1 MMSDTKNIV
10 LVLAA
15 IIFLLVFTSQVIL
28 LYAAYFKL
36 DQIED
41 HFNASHLVSIN
52 RNTAGNGPFG
62 RMNRLRLI
70 GALTGSFYQHQMLD
84 SYAFMEA
91 EILPERLKKW
101 AETPKKL
108 MRIAVVSAGLLLLWS
123 GFVSLRATISN
134 PMSDLKLLYTA
145 ILIGFL
151 ALVFIVSVLRVYI
164 SFFKLEELESHLNDS
179 YFIGRNRWVMGDG
192 LYGRHYRLTH
202 LSTMLRE
209 DDAFLLRS
217 DPHCIDEIKHFP
229 LHLRRWVVIPNLMF
243 AYSVVGLCAYWL
255 CGKYAG
261 LLA

>member
-1 MMSDTKNIV
+1 MSGAENVHLIGWV
-10 LVLAA
+10 L
-15 IIFLLVFTSQVIL
+15 IFLMILFSQTL
-28 LYAAYFKL
+28 LLFGAYFKL

-145 ILIGFL
+145 TLIGFL
-151 ALVFIVSVLRVYI
+151 ALAFIVSLLRVYI

-179 YFIGRNRWVMGDG
+179 YFVGRNRRVMGDG

-243 AYSVVGLCAYWL
+243 AYSIVGLCAYWL

-261 LLA
+261 LLG

>member
-1 MMSDTKNIV
+1 MSGAENVHLIGWV
-10 LVLAA
+10 LV
-15 IIFLLVFTSQVIL
+15 FLMIL
-28 LYAAYFKL
+28 LSQTLLLLGAYFKL
-36 DQIED
+36 DQIEG

-52 RNTAGNGPFG
+52 RNTAGDGPFG

-84 SYAFMEA
+84 PYAFMEA
-91 EILPERLKKW
+91 EILPERLRKW
-101 AETPKKL
+101 AETPKRL

-123 GFVSLRATISN
+123 GFVSLRTTISN

-145 ILIGFL
+145 ILIGFF
-151 ALVFIVSVLRVYI
+151 ALVSIVSLLRVYI
-164 SFFKLEELESHLNDS
+164 CFFKLEELEFHLNDS
-179 YFIGRNRWVMGDG
+179 YFVGRNRRVMGDG

-202 LSTMLRE
+202 LSTMLLE

-243 AYSVVGLCAYWL
+243 AYSIVGLCAYWL
-255 CGKYAG
+255 CGTYAG
-261 LLA
+261 LLG

>member
-1 MMSDTKNIV
+1 MSGAENVYLIGWV
-10 LVLAA
+10 L
-15 IIFLLVFTSQVIL
+15 IFLMIL
-28 LYAAYFKL
+28 LSQTLLLFGAYFKL

-145 ILIGFL
+145 ILIGFIT
-151 ALVFIVSVLRVYI
+151 LVIIVSLMRVYI
-164 SFFKLEELESHLNDS
+164 SFFKLEELESHFNDS
-179 YFIGRNRWVMGDG
+179 YFVGRNRRVMGDG
-192 LYGRHYRLTH
+192 LYGRHYRLAH

-243 AYSVVGLCAYWL
+243 AYSIVGLCAYGL

-261 LLA
+261 LLG

>member
-1 MMSDTKNIV
+1 MSGAENVHLIGWV
-10 LVLAA
+10 L
-15 IIFLLVFTSQVIL
+15 IFLMIL
-28 LYAAYFKL
+28 LSQTLLLFGAYFKL
-36 DQIED
+36 DQIER

-52 RNTAGNGPFG
+52 RKTAGNGPLG

-108 MRIAVVSAGLLLLWS
+108 MRVAVFSAGLLLLWS
-123 GFVSLRATISN
+123 GFVSLRTTISN

-151 ALVFIVSVLRVYI
+151 ALVFIVSLLRMYI

-179 YFIGRNRWVMGDG
+179 YFVGRNRRVMGDG

-217 DPHCIDEIKHFP
+217 DPHCIEEIKHFP

-243 AYSVVGLCAYWL
+243 AYSIVGLCAYWL
-255 CGKYAG
+255 CGKHAG
-261 LLA
+261 LLG

>member
-1 MMSDTKNIV
+1 MSGAENVHLIGWV
-10 LVLAA
+10 L
-15 IIFLLVFTSQVIL
+15 IFLMIL
-28 LYAAYFKL
+28 LSQTLLLFGAYFKL

-70 GALTGSFYQHQMLD
+70 GALTGSFYQHQTLD

-91 EILPERLKKW
+91 EILPERLRKW
-101 AETPKKL
+101 AEIPKKL

-123 GFVSLRATISN
+123 GFVSLRTTISN
-134 PMSDLKLLYTA
+134 PMSELKLLYTA

-151 ALVFIVSVLRVYI
+151 ALVFIVSLLRVYI

-179 YFIGRNRWVMGDG
+179 YFVGRNRRVMGDG
-192 LYGRHYRLTH
+192 LYGRHYRLAH

-209 DDAFLLRS
+209 DYAFLLRS

-243 AYSVVGLCAYWL
+243 AYSIVGLCAYWL

-261 LLA
+261 LLT

>member
-1 MMSDTKNIV
+1 MSGAENVHLIGWV
-10 LVLAA
+10 L
-15 IIFLLVFTSQVIL
+15 IFLMVLLSQTL
-28 LYAAYFKL
+28 LLFGAYFKL
-36 DQIED
+36 TQIED

-52 RNTAGNGPFG
+52 RNTAGDGPFG

-91 EILPERLKKW
+91 ETLPARLKKW

-108 MRIAVVSAGLLLLWS
+108 MRIAVVCAGLLLLWS
-123 GFVSLRATISN
+123 GFVSLRTTISN

-151 ALVFIVSVLRVYI
+151 SLAFIVSVLRVYI
-164 SFFKLEELESHLNDS
+164 SFFKLEELESHLKDS
-179 YFIGRNRWVMGDG
+179 YFVGRNRRVMGDG
-192 LYGRHYRLTH
+192 LYGRHYRLAH

-209 DDAFLLRS
+209 GDAFLSRS

-229 LHLRRWVVIPNLMF
+229 LHLRRWIVIPNLMF
-243 AYSVVGLCAYWL
+243 AYSIVGLCAYWL

-261 LLA
+261 LLT

>member
-1 MMSDTKNIV
+1 MSGAENVHLIGWV
-10 LVLAA
+10 L
-15 IIFLLVFTSQVIL
+15 IFLMIL
-28 LYAAYFKL
+28 LSQILLLLGAYFKL
-36 DQIED
+36 DQIES
-41 HFNASHLVSIN
+41 HFNTSHLVSIN

-84 SYAFMEA
+84 PYAFMEA

-151 ALVFIVSVLRVYI
+151 AVVFIVSLLRVYI
-164 SFFKLEELESHLNDS
+164 SFFKLEGLESHLNDS
-179 YFIGRNRWVMGDG
+179 YFIGRNRRVMGDG

-209 DDAFLLRS
+209 DEAFLRSS

>member
-1 MMSDTKNIV
+1 MSGAENVHLIGWA
-10 LVLAA
+10 L
-15 IIFLLVFTSQVIL
+15 IFLMIL
-28 LYAAYFKL
+28 LSQTLLLFGAYFKL
-36 DQIED
+36 DQIEN

-91 EILPERLKKW
+91 EILPERLRKW
-101 AETPKKL
+101 AEIPKKL
-108 MRIAVVSAGLLLLWS
+108 MRIVVVSAGLLLLWS
-123 GFVSLRATISN
+123 GFVSLRTTISN

-151 ALVFIVSVLRVYI
+151 ALVFIVSLLRVYI

-179 YFIGRNRWVMGDG
+179 YFVGRNRRVMGDG
-192 LYGRHYRLTH
+192 LYGRHYRLAH

-243 AYSVVGLCAYWL
+243 AYSIVGLCAYWL
-255 CGKYAG
+255 LGKYAG
-261 LLA
+261 LLG

>member
-1 MMSDTKNIV
+1 MS
-10 LVLAA
+10 AA
-15 IIFLLVFTSQVIL
+15 ESIHLIGWALIFLMIFLSQAL
-28 LYAAYFKL
+28 LLFAAYFKL

-41 HFNASHLVSIN
+41 HFITSNMVSIN

-84 SYAFMEA
+84 HYAFMEA
-91 EILPERLKKW
+91 EILPGRLKKW
-101 AETPKKL
+101 AVIPKKL
-108 MRIAVVSAGLLLLWS
+108 MRIALVSAGLLLLWN
-123 GFVSLRATISN
+123 GFVSLCTTISN
-134 PMSDLKLLYTA
+134 SMSGLKLLYTV

-151 ALVFIVSVLRVYI
+151 SLIFIVSLLRVYI
-164 SFFKLEELESHLNDS
+164 SFFKLEELESHLSDS
-179 YFIGRNRWVMGDG
+179 YFVGRNRRVMGDS

-217 DPHCIDEIKHFP
+217 DPHCINEIKHFP

-243 AYSVVGLCAYWL
+243 AYSIVGLCAYWL

-261 LLA
+261 LLG

>member
-1 MMSDTKNIV
+1 MSGAENVHLIGWV
-10 LVLAA
+10 L
-15 IIFLLVFTSQVIL
+15 IFLMVLLSQTL
-28 LYAAYFKL
+28 LLFGAYFKL
-36 DQIED
+36 TQIED

-145 ILIGFL
+145 ILIGFIT
-151 ALVFIVSVLRVYI
+151 LVIIVSLMRVYI
-164 SFFKLEELESHLNDS
+164 SFFKLEELESHFNDS
-179 YFIGRNRWVMGDG
+179 YFVGRNRRVMGDG

-209 DDAFLLRS
+209 GDAFLSRS

-243 AYSVVGLCAYWL
+243 AYSIVGLCAYGL

-261 LLA
+261 LLG